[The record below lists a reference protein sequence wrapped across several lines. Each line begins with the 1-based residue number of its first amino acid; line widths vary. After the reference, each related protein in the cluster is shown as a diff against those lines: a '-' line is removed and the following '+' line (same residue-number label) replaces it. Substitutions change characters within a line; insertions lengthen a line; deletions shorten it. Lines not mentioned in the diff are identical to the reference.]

1 VAPDEGEA
9 RLAPTGTLIAA
20 VELPSV
26 YVAADQSS
34 RSQQRLSLW
43 LRRVQLVTL
52 VVAAALGAVAVR
64 TGSVE
69 WGPLLAGVAFAVAGL
84 LEATIL
90 TVQPERGWY
99 GGRAVAESV
108 KTLAW
113 SYAVAGEP
121 FVVPQKSEDE
131 ADALFLQRVTQ
142 ILDEFREIAVLPV
155 AGRTREITGWMR
167 ALRAQPLTDRK
178 ESYQRDRIEDQRVW
192 YANRARWNRRRSVW
206 WSLVMLAIQSLGL
219 GGALLK
225 GVGIIDFDAL
235 GILASAAAS
244 VLAWLQI
251 KQHATL
257 AQSYSHAAHELSTI
271 EALIGAV
278 RSETE
283 WGRFVND
290 AENAISREHTAW
302 RARRS

>member
-1 VAPDEGEA
+1 VGEEHSYPEVA
-9 RLAPTGTLIAA
+9 AA
-20 VELPSV
+20 VQLPSV
-26 YVAADQSS
+26 YLAADHFA
-34 RSQQRLSLW
+34 RSQQRLSLR
-43 LRRVQLVTL
+43 LRRIQLLTL
-52 VVAAALGAVAVR
+52 VAAAGLGAVGVR
-64 TGSVE
+64 TGGVE
-69 WGPLLAGVAFAVAGL
+69 WGPLLAGLAFVVAGL

-113 SYAVAGEP
+113 RYAVAGEP
-121 FVVPQKSEDE
+121 FTQSGNNADE
-131 ADALFLQRVTQ
+131 ADTLLLQRVTQ
-142 ILDEFREIAVLPV
+142 ILDEFRETGVLPV
-155 AGRTREITGWMR
+155 VGPTKEITGWMR
-167 ALRAQPLTDRK
+167 ALRARPLTDRK
-178 ESYQRDRIEDQRVW
+178 ESYQRDRVEDQRTW
-192 YANRARWNRRRSVW
+192 YADRARWNRRRSVW
-206 WSLVMLAIQSLGL
+206 WSVAMLAIQSLGL

-225 GVGIIDFDAL
+225 GTGLIDFDAL
-235 GILASAAAS
+235 GILAAAAAS

-257 AQSYSHAAHELSTI
+257 AQSYSHAAHELSMI
-271 EALIGAV
+271 EALIGSV
-278 RSETE
+278 HSEAE

>member
-1 VAPDEGEA
+1 MADTRPSST
-9 RLAPTGTLIAA
+9 PSAA

-26 YVAADQSS
+26 FVAADHSS

-43 LRRVQLVTL
+43 LRRIQLLTL
-52 VVAAALGAVAVR
+52 VVAAALGAVAIR

-69 WGPLLAGVAFAVAGL
+69 WGPLLAGVAFVVAGL
-84 LEATIL
+84 IETTIL

-113 SYAVAGEP
+113 RYAVAGEP
-121 FVVPQKSEDE
+121 FGRSERGEGD
-131 ADALFLQRVTQ
+131 ADALLVERVKQ
-142 ILDEFREIAVLPV
+142 IVDEFREIGVLPV
-155 AGRTREITGWMR
+155 IGPTEEITGWMR
-167 ALRAQPLTDRK
+167 SLRARPLPDRR
-178 ESYQRDRIEDQRVW
+178 ESYHRGRIDDQRAW
-192 YANRARWNRRRSVW
+192 YARRARWNHRRSLS
-206 WSLVMLAIQSLGL
+206 WSIAMLAIQSLGL

-225 GVGIIDFDAL
+225 GTGVIDFDAL
-235 GILASAAAS
+235 GILAAAAAS

-257 AQSYSHAAHELSTI
+257 AQSYSHAAHELSAI
-271 EALIGAV
+271 EALIDSV
-278 RSETE
+278 RSEAE

-302 RARRS
+302 RAHRS

>member
-1 VAPDEGEA
+1 MVPDEGEA
-9 RLAPTGTLIAA
+9 SLAPTGILTA

-26 YVAADQSS
+26 YVAADRSS

-52 VVAAALGAVAVR
+52 VLAAALGAVGVR

-69 WGPLLAGVAFAVAGL
+69 WGPLLAGVAFVVAGL

-113 SYAVAGEP
+113 RYAVAGEP
-121 FVVPQKSEDE
+121 FAQSEKSDE

-142 ILDEFREIAVLPV
+142 ILDEFREIGVLP
-155 AGRTREITGWMR
+155 ALGHTHEITGWMR
-167 ALRAQPLTDRK
+167 ALRTRPLTDRK
-178 ESYQRDRIEDQRVW
+178 DSYQRDRIEDQRVW
-192 YANRARWNRRRSVW
+192 YANRARWNHGRSVW
-206 WSLVMLAIQSLGL
+206 WSIAMLAIQSLGL

-278 RSETE
+278 RLEAE

>member
-1 VAPDEGEA
+1 VVPDEGEA
-9 RLAPTGTLIAA
+9 RLAPTG

-52 VVAAALGAVAVR
+52 VAAAALGAVAVR

-69 WGPLLAGVAFAVAGL
+69 WGPLLAGVAFVVAGL

-121 FVVPQKSEDE
+121 FVLPQKSEDE
-131 ADALFLQRVTQ
+131 ADALLLQRVTQ

-167 ALRAQPLTDRK
+167 ALRARPLTDRK

-235 GILASAAAS
+235 GILAAAAAS
-244 VLAWLQI
+244 VLAWLQL

-278 RSETE
+278 RSEAE